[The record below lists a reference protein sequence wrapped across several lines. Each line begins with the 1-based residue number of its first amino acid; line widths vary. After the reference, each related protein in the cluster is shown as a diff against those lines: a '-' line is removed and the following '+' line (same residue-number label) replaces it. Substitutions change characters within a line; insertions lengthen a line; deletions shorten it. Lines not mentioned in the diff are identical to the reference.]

1 MKIVIPLLCRS
12 KKNSQQ
18 LFINKKTG
26 KRFISQS
33 ELYKEFEQN
42 CGYFLNKYKTN
53 INIPVNIKAT
63 FYVPD
68 RRKRD
73 LTNLENAIADIL
85 VKYKVIADDNYNI
98 IVGWDGSRIIYE
110 KGREETIIEI
120 EEVSNEIP
128 KNNTNSPPNVSNTNI
143 RRTIR
148 NNNIKK

>member
-1 MKIVIPLLCRS
+1 MQFSTRSNKENKKYFRNRRANENMIIKLPLLCRS

-18 LFINKKTG
+18 ILRNKKTG
-26 KRFISQS
+26 QPFVSQS
-33 ELYKEFEQN
+33 KLYKEFERD
-42 CGYFLNKYKTN
+42 CGYFLKRYASN
-53 INIPVNIKAT
+53 INTLINIKAT

-98 IVGWDGSRIIYE
+98 ITGWDGSRIIYE

-120 EEVSNEIP
+120 EEMNAND
-128 KNNTNSPPNVSNTNI
+128 K
-143 RRTIR
+143 
-148 NNNIKK
+148 